1 MTWNGGFGIVGHGV
15 NTPARTRT
23 RKRPDLCA
31 EHGHP
36 GCTYNPWADQTWCL
50 CGAVTY
56 DGDQAT
62 HADCCGGPL
71 EEVIEP

>member
-1 MTWNGGFGIVGHGV
+1 MTWTGGFGIVGHGV
-15 NTPARTRT
+15 NTPARTR
-23 RKRPDLCA
+23 KRPDLCA
-31 EHGHP
+31 DYDHP

-50 CGAVTY
+50 CGDVTY

-62 HADCCGGPL
+62 HAACCGGPL